1 MSEER
6 EIDIGIPGG
15 IFELLPDDGE
25 GAALDMEQAIGG
37 LERNLQRAVTGS
49 DSQEEATE
57 YVVDAIEHLEGRIE
71 RYDEFIPELRAWGQ
85 SPVYAVAWRNLYA
98 EVIAQLYEHE
108 WLGPSIDKERAYR
121 LVEDGI
127 RFGKR

>member
-1 MSEER
+1 MADDR
-6 EIDIGIPGG
+6 EIDIGIPTGVY
-15 IFELLPDDGE
+15 ELLPDDGE

-37 LERNLQRAVTGS
+37 LERNLERAIGGA
-49 DSQEEATE
+49 DSLEEATE
-57 YVVDAIEHLEGRIE
+57 YVVDAIEHLEARIE

-98 EVIAQLYEHE
+98 EVIAQLYAHE
-108 WLGPSIDKERAYR
+108 WLGPSIDKERNYR

>member
-1 MSEER
+1 MAEDR
-6 EIDIGIPGG
+6 EIDIGIPTGVY
-15 IFELLPDDGE
+15 ELLPDDGE

-37 LERNLQRAVTGS
+37 LERNLERAIGGA
-49 DSQEEATE
+49 DSREEATG
-57 YVVDAIEHLEGRIE
+57 YVVDAIEHLEARIE

-98 EVIAQLYEHE
+98 EVIAQLYAHE
-108 WLGPSIDKERAYR
+108 WLGPSIDKERNYR

>member
-37 LERNLQRAVTGS
+37 LERNLQRAVTGT

>member
-1 MSEER
+1 MR
-6 EIDIGIPGG
+6 VPGG
-15 IFELLPDDGE
+15 GAEGLPEDGE
-25 GAALDMEQAIGG
+25 GAALDMEQASGG
-37 LERNLQRAVTGS
+37 LERNLQRAIAGTENR
-49 DSQEEATE
+49 EEATE
-57 YVVDAIEHLEGRIE
+57 YVVDAIEHLEARIE

-98 EVIAQLYEHE
+98 EVIAQLYAHE
-108 WLGPSIDKERAYR
+108 WLGPSIDKERNYR